1 MRNLFKKIIRF
12 ALPIAI
18 IGVSYLGFK
27 FLQVESEAVPPK
39 IPEQR
44 TWLVE
49 VQQIKKETLAPVVEL
64 FGRVTTTSHSKLSS
78 ILDADVVEVNFS
90 IGQPVQQGDVL
101 IRLDSRAIETKVL
114 QLQADVARINA
125 SLDRESQRLITD
137 QELLNHEMRLQE
149 LASESLNRNR
159 ILKDRNIIS
168 QAEYDAAERAEQQ
181 SRQAVTARN
190 AAIREHPSRM
200 SVLNAELQRTKI
212 TLDDAKRDL
221 EETVIIA
228 PYSGRITN
236 VHVAVGNHVRNGS
249 PLIDL
254 YNYADTEIRTLIP
267 NRHLQQVR
275 SAISNEMPLKAVA
288 KFDGQLLE
296 LTLDRLAAIV
306 DPGRGGIDGYFRLA
320 SKSYP
325 ELGRSIT
332 LALSLPPVENAIAI
346 PFEAVYGSNQVFKV
360 ESESMK
366 AVSLERHGQVKVGGR
381 PFIVATSDQLQADE
395 LIVTTQLSN
404 ASDGL
409 KIKPSNFN

>member
-90 IGQPVQQGDVL
+90 IGQPVQRGDVL